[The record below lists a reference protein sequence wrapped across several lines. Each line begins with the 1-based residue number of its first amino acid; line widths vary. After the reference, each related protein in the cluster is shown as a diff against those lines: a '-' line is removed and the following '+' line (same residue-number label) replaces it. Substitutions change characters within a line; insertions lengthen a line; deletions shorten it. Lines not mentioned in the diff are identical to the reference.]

1 MKKRHHSEAGFVLLF
16 VYAMA
21 AAIAIMLFMA
31 TPRAA
36 FEAQRDKE
44 QLLIDRGE
52 AYSRGIQLYVRKF
65 NRYPADF
72 QALDNTGNQRFI
84 RHRYVDPMSAD
95 HTEKDEWRIIHV
107 GPGGVFTDS
116 LLYTKKKDPKAEQ
129 QTFITELAPVGGA
142 QVDASGQLNLANRR
156 RPSDQA
162 GGVPGAPVVVDPNN
176 PGAVFSPPGV
186 EVAPGGQP
194 PPGFPVP
201 PGIQFPPGVQPP
213 PGVLIP
219 GVNGQPG
226 ANGAPSAA
234 VNLINNLLTS
244 PRPGGF
250 PGQQQPATLDQFG
263 NPMPAPGVPG
273 IPNGQQPGFGRGLP
287 QANGAQPNA
296 GQPNQAQAI
305 GGGIAGVASKIER
318 EGIKLYRDHKSY
330 HEWEFVYDLAQ
341 DKSRAGGGQITPVAA
356 PGGAPGGAP
365 GTPPPPPPP
374 PPLQPQR

>member
-1 MKKRHHSEAGFVLLF
+1 MKTRQHSEAGFVLLF

-162 GGVPGAPVVVDPNN
+162 GGVPGAPVMVDPNN
-176 PGAVFSPPGV
+176 PGAAILPPGIQV
-186 EVAPGGQP
+186 SPGGEV
-194 PPGFPVP
+194 PPGIPVP

-226 ANGAPSAA
+226 VNGAPSAA
-234 VNLINNLLTS
+234 VSLINNLLTT

-250 PGQQQPATLDQFG
+250 QGLQQPAATLDQFG
-263 NPMPAPGVPG
+263 NPLPAPVVPG
-273 IPNGQQPGFGRGLP
+273 IPNGQQPAFGRGLP
-287 QANGAQPNA
+287 QANGVQPNA
-296 GQPNQAQAI
+296 GQANQAQAI

-341 DKSRAGGGQITPVAA
+341 DKSRAGAGQIAPV
-356 PGGAPGGAP
+356 
-365 GTPPPPPPP
+365 PPPGPGPAPQP
-374 PPLQPQR
+374 SPVLQQPR

>member
-142 QVDASGQLNLANRR
+142 QVDVTGQFNLANRR

-176 PGAVFSPPGV
+176 AGAAFFPPGIQ
-186 EVAPGGQP
+186 VAPGGEV
-194 PPGFPVP
+194 PPGIPVP

-226 ANGAPSAA
+226 VNGAPSAA
-234 VNLINNLLTS
+234 VSLINNLLTT

-250 PGQQQPATLDQFG
+250 QGLQPSPASQDQFG
-263 NPMPAPGVPG
+263 NPLAAPVVPG
-273 IPNGQQPGFGRGLP
+273 IPNGQQPAFGQVLP
-287 QANGAQPNA
+287 QPNA
-296 GQPNQAQAI
+296 GQANQAQAI

-318 EGIKLYRDHKSY
+318 EGIKVYRDRKSY

-341 DKSRAGGGQITPVAA
+341 DKSRAGAGQIAPVPGLGLQPGAA
-356 PGGAPGGAP
+356 
-365 GTPPPPPPP
+365 TQRPPQPA
-374 PPLQPQR
+374 PLQPR